1 MLSLS
6 SKQPYILMMLG
17 WERKFWIFT
26 SLINWSIISYY
37 LRIDFSI
44 TFKAQM
50 KFVCFYLCLRNYL
63 PHQIDLPV
71 FGFSKVAQLLKTLQA
86 DRPQLFQWEI
96 QIKRLR
102 LRHPLSPTLALLQIS
117 TVSQSFLELQLL
129 WILLVLLDYFV

>member
-1 MLSLS
+1 
-6 SKQPYILMMLG
+6 MMLG

-50 KFVCFYLCLRNYL
+50 KFVCFYLCLSKYL
-63 PHQIDLPV
+63 PHEIDLPV
-71 FGFSKVAQLLKTLQA
+71 FAFSKVAQLLKTLQA
-86 DRPQLFQWEI
+86 DRPRLFQWEV
-96 QIKRLR
+96 QVKRLR

-117 TVSQSFLELQLL
+117 TVS
-129 WILLVLLDYFV
+129 